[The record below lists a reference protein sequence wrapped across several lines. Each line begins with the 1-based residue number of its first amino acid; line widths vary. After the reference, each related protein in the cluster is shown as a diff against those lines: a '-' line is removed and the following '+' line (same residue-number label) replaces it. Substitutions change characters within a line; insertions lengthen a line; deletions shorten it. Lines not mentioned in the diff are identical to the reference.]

1 MIIATAVM
9 VKFRVR
15 RMTIT
20 TEACFWEAI
29 LVHVTLTL
37 PGAQFSDRQPN
48 YTPDYQRILP
58 VWEKSKGML
67 IISSYSISRSNP
79 GLPHES
85 SPCDFLSGIWMF
97 TPTTNGSKPAYWVT
111 FCGISVFFQAEE
123 IMHRFITRHDQPIQ
137 HFNISCCDSS
147 RSYIPSNVL

>member
-1 MIIATAVM
+1 MIATAVM

-79 GLPHES
+79 GVPHES
-85 SPCDFLSGIWMF
+85 SPCDFISGIWMF
-97 TPTTNGSKPAYWVT
+97 TPLQTVLN
-111 FCGISVFFQAEE
+111 
-123 IMHRFITRHDQPIQ
+123 QPIGSPFVVFLSSSKQ
-137 HFNISCCDSS
+137 KRLCTDS
-147 RSYIPSNVL
+147 